1 VKPKGEQTR
10 DRILDVATTLM
21 NQKGIGATTI
31 QDIASALEMKKAS
44 LYFHFHDKDAICC
57 AVLERAF
64 EDFRGFLTDALQGDT
79 AGKQLD
85 NFFNKALEKHRSSD
99 FVGGCI
105 FGNSA
110 LETSDSNTKFAEI
123 IRLVFEEWSG
133 MLCKTIETAQSE
145 GQVRNDLPA
154 ALLAT
159 QIIATIEGGIMLSRL
174 YKDERPMRECLDML
188 RCNLQLN
195 YP

>member
-1 VKPKGEQTR
+1 
-10 DRILDVATTLM
+10 
-21 NQKGIGATTI
+21 
-31 QDIASALEMKKAS
+31 
-44 LYFHFHDKDAICC
+44 
-57 AVLERAF
+57 
-64 EDFRGFLTDALQGDT
+64 
-79 AGKQLD
+79 
-85 NFFNKALEKHRSSD
+85 
-99 FVGGCI
+99 
-105 FGNSA
+105 
-110 LETSDSNTKFAEI
+110 
-123 IRLVFEEWSG
+123 